1 MHGKARL
8 LNEQGKLIGFGTQTK
23 GNLFYL
29 ELGEC
34 SCFIAQIEES

>member
-1 MHGKARL
+1 MNGKEKVLQDKGNLAGSR
-8 LNEQGKLIGFGTQTK
+8 KKAK

-34 SCFIAQIEES
+34 SCFIAQVE